1 MVKRAST
8 STKVTIGVIG
18 GSGLYEMEGLTGI
31 KTVKVATPF
40 GKPSDDFIIG
50 TLHGKRVA
58 FLPRH
63 GRGHRIMPTDINY
76 RANIYG
82 MKKLGVE
89 RIISVSAVGS
99 MQEQI
104 KPGDIVIPDQFY
116 DHTKHRRSTFFGNGV
131 VAHVGMADPVCGVL
145 CTVLIDAGV
154 QVGATVHRGGT
165 YLCME
170 GPQFSTRAESMTYR
184 EWNADVIGM
193 TNATE
198 AKLAR
203 EAEIC
208 YSTIAL
214 ATDYD
219 CWHHSEEAVTVEA
232 VLAVM
237 KHNIET
243 SKSMI
248 RKAVQLLPADRSCG
262 CGEALRNAIMTPEKL
277 IPAKTKKDLAPVI
290 GKYIKIKK

>member
-1 MVKRAST
+1 M
-8 STKVTIGVIG
+8 TKGGTKTEAVSIGVIG
-18 GSGLYEMEGLTGI
+18 GSGLYEMEGLTRVR
-31 KTVKVATPF
+31 TVRVSTPF
-40 GKPSDDFIIG
+40 GKPSDDYIIG

-63 GRGHRIMPTDINY
+63 GRGHRIMPSDINY
-76 RANIYG
+76 RANIFG

-99 MQEQI
+99 MKEEI

-131 VAHVGMADPVCGVL
+131 VAHVGMADPVCAELGKI
-145 CTVLIDAGV
+145 LIDAGAR
-154 QVGATVHRGGT
+154 VGATVHRGGA

-170 GPQFSTRAESMTYR
+170 GPQFSTRAESLIYR
-184 EWNADVIGM
+184 NWNVAVIGM

-237 KHNIET
+237 KHNVET
-243 SKSMI
+243 SKAMI
-248 RKAVQLLPADRSCG
+248 REAVQMLDRSRPCSCG
-262 CGEALRNAIMTPEKL
+262 DSLRNTIMTPAKL
-277 IPAKTKKDLAPVI
+277 IPAKTKKDLAPLI
-290 GKYIKIKK
+290 GRYLKNK

>member
-1 MVKRAST
+1 MPRRTTAQEPIS
-8 STKVTIGVIG
+8 IGVIG
-18 GSGLYEMEGLTGI
+18 GSGLYEMDGLTDI
-31 KTVKVATPF
+31 RSVRIPTPF
-40 GKPSDDFIIG
+40 GKPSDAYITG
-50 TLHGKRVA
+50 TLFGRRVA

-63 GRGHRIMPTDINY
+63 GKGHRVMPTDINY

-99 MQEQI
+99 MKEEI
-104 KPGDIVIPDQFY
+104 RPGDIVIPDQFY
-116 DHTKHRRSTFFGNGV
+116 DHTKHRRSTFFGNGI
-131 VAHVGMADPVCGVL
+131 VAHVGMAEPVCADL
-145 CTVLIDAGV
+145 SRVLIESGV
-154 QVGATVHRGGT
+154 QVGATVHGGGT
-165 YLCME
+165 YICME

-184 EWNADVIGM
+184 QWNVDVIGM

-232 VLAVM
+232 VLEVM
-237 KHNIET
+237 RHNIET
-243 SKSMI
+243 SRALIKQ
-248 RKAVQLLPADRSCG
+248 AVQLVPRARTCG
-262 CGEALRNAIMTPEKL
+262 CGEALRSAIMTPEQL
-277 IPAKTKKDLAPVI
+277 IPAKTKKDLAPII
-290 GKYIKIKK
+290 GRYVKTK